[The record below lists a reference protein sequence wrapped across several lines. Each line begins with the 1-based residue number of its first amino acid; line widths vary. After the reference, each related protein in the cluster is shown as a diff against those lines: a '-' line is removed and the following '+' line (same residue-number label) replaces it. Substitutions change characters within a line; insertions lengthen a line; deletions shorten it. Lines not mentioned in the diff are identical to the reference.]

1 MIQTTAVDGYLYV
14 IAISLAKLSLLLY
27 LYRIFW
33 VDKKFRI
40 AAWIL
45 GTVVALWATI
55 TVFLAMFSC
64 RPITA
69 SWNMKQRLD
78 PKTVC
83 NPKSYY
89 VENVYGF
96 CNVISDLVLVFLPIP
111 CIYKMQMSLKKK
123 LGVALVFAT
132 GLLYVKLSLSPPYRG
147 ISADPSSA
155 SVLLL
160 SFDSTLHTRPAKR
173 RIQAGK

>member
-1 MIQTTAVDGYLYV
+1 MIESIENTAKGIQTTAVDGYLYV

-55 TVFLAMFSC
+55 TVFLAIFSC
-64 RPITA
+64 RPVTA
-69 SWNMKQRLD
+69 SWNMTQRLD

-83 NPKSYY
+83 NPKSYD
-89 VENVYGF
+89 VENAYGF
-96 CNVISDLVLVFLPIP
+96 CNVISDIVLVFLPIP

-123 LGVALVFAT
+123 LGVAMVFAT
-132 GLLYVKLSLSPPYRG
+132 GLLYVKLL
-147 ISADPSSA
+147 A
-155 SVLLL
+155 LLN
-160 SFDSTLHTRPAKR
+160 T
-173 RIQAGK
+173 

>member
-1 MIQTTAVDGYLYV
+1 M

-45 GTVVALWATI
+45 GTVVALWAII

-64 RPITA
+64 RPVTA
-69 SWNMKQRLD
+69 SWNMTQRLD
-78 PKTVC
+78 PTTVC
-83 NPKSYY
+83 NPKSYD
-89 VENVYGF
+89 VENAYGF
-96 CNVISDLVLVFLPIP
+96 CNVVSDLVLVFLPIP

-123 LGVALVFAT
+123 LGVAMVFAT
-132 GLLYVKLSLSPPYRG
+132 GLLYVKRLVLFNALECHTDPP
-147 ISADPSSA
+147 PA
-155 SVLLL
+155 SVPLL
-160 SFDSTLHTRPAKR
+160 SFASTSHTRPAKQ
-173 RIQAGK
+173 RIQAGR

>member
-1 MIQTTAVDGYLYV
+1 MAVDGYLYV

-45 GTVVALWATI
+45 GTIIALWAII
-55 TVFLAMFSC
+55 TVFLAIFSC
-64 RPITA
+64 RPVTA
-69 SWNMKQRLD
+69 SWNITQRLD

-83 NPKSYY
+83 NPKSYD
-89 VENVYGF
+89 VENAYGF
-96 CNVISDLVLVFLPIP
+96 CNVISDVVLVFLPIP

-132 GLLYVKLSLSPPYRG
+132 GLLYISLL
-147 ISADPSSA
+147 
-155 SVLLL
+155 LLL
-160 SFDSTLHTRPAKR
+160 STMCC
-173 RIQAGK
+173 